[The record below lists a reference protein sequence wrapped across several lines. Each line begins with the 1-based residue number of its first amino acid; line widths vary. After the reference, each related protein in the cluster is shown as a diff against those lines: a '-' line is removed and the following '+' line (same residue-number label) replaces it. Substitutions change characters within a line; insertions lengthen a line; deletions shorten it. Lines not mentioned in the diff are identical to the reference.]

1 MLDVDFVLHALNTG
15 LNTVPL
21 DPELSN
27 MTPKDFLLGYKAI
40 PVNMA
45 FHDTAKNSI
54 ILQKLK
60 ESFGKMNEVYR
71 ATKLLSPYLWR
82 TKRPGDI
89 RKNIQVN
96 DIVYL
101 RNMDKLGVVIKLAES
116 QLYVLYK
123 DGGGTLRKDWLLNS
137 ALNYIATGNSLVK
150 QEIPENALEEM
161 KPIIPEKCKD
171 I

>member
-1 MLDVDFVLHALNTG
+1 MLDLDFVLHALNTD
-15 LNTVPL
+15 LNSVPL
-21 DPELSN
+21 DPEISIMMLE
-27 MTPKDFLLGYKAI
+27 DFLLGYKAI
-40 PVNMA
+40 TVNMA

-60 ESFGKMNEVYR
+60 ESFGKMNEVCR
-71 ATKLLSPYLWR
+71 ATKSLFPYLWR

-89 RKNIQVN
+89 RKIIQVN

-101 RNMDKLGVVIKLAES
+101 RDMDRLGVVIKLAET

-123 DGGGTLRKDWLLNS
+123 DGGGTLRKDWLLKS
-137 ALNYIATGNSLVK
+137 ALNYIATGNSLIK
-150 QEIPENALEEM
+150 QEIPEAALEEM